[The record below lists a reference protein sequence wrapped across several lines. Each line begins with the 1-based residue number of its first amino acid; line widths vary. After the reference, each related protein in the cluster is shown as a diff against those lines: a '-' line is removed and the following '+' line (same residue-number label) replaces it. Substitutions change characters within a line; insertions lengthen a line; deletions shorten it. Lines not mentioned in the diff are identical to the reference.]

1 MARARRAW
9 LTVDGM
15 VLDGGRSV
23 RVREM
28 EPGDAAAVLEVYA
41 QGLDTGTA
49 TFETQVP
56 DWPRW
61 DAGHL
66 PSPRPVAV
74 DASPDGTL
82 DGAAGLLGWA
92 ALSPVSDRCVY
103 AGVAEVSLYV
113 AERARGRGVGRL
125 LLGEL
130 AVRSEELGLWTL
142 QAGILAVNEA
152 SVALHRTAGFRVVGR
167 RERLG
172 RLDGHWHDVLL
183 LERRSAVAGVD

>member
-1 MARARRAW
+1 
-9 LTVDGM
+9 M
-15 VLDGGRSV
+15 VLDGGRPV

-28 EPGDAAAVLEVYA
+28 VPGDAAAVLEVYA
-41 QGLDTGTA
+41 QGLATGTA

-66 PSPRPVAV
+66 PAPRPVAV
-74 DASPDGTL
+74 HGPVDAE
-82 DGAAGLLGWA
+82 AGLLGWA

-113 AERARGRGVGRL
+113 AERARGRGVGRR

-130 AVRSEELGLWTL
+130 AVRSEEIGLWTL

-152 SVALHRTAGFRVVGR
+152 SVTLHRAAGFRLVGR

-172 RLDGHWHDVLL
+172 RLDGRWHDVLL
-183 LERRSAVAGVD
+183 LERRSTVAGQD

>member
-1 MARARRAW
+1 
-9 LTVDGM
+9 M
-15 VLDGGRSV
+15 VLDGDPAV

-28 EPGDAAAVLEVYA
+28 APGDAAAVLEVYA
-41 QGLDTGTA
+41 QGLATGSA

-66 PSPRPVAV
+66 PAPRPVALG
-74 DASPDGTL
+74 PDG
-82 DGAAGLLGWA
+82 GMLGWA

-125 LLGEL
+125 LLHEL

-152 SVALHRTAGFRVVGR
+152 SVALHRAAGFRVVGR

-172 RLDGHWHDVLL
+172 RLDGRWHDVLL
-183 LERRSAVAGVD
+183 LERRSAVAGLD